1 MEFIQLYTDFF
12 QTLTRYALKFA
23 GDRTAAEDLAQE
35 AFCRAYQRLEEFS
48 SLSTPQQQAWLFRTT
63 RNCFFDQ
70 VRRQSRQPEPE
81 EEPVSEDDLSAVTVR
96 QCLDVLD
103 PDARRLVVLRY
114 FVGWNSTQLAQQLGI
129 PAATVRTR
137 LRAAAKKLKQA
148 YLGESPQGG
157 TNHGKSE

>member
-1 MEFIQLYTDFF
+1 MDFIQLYTTFF
-12 QTLTRYALKFA
+12 QPLTRYALKFA
-23 GDRTAAEDLAQE
+23 GDQTAAEDLAQE

-70 VRRQSRQPEPE
+70 VRRQARQPEPE

-114 FVGWNSTQLAQQLGI
+114 FVDWNSTQLAQQLGI

>member
-1 MEFIQLYTDFF
+1 MDFIQLYTTFF
-12 QTLTRYALKFA
+12 QPLTRYAHKFA
-23 GDRTAAEDLAQE
+23 GDQTAAEDLAQE
-35 AFCRAYQRLEEFS
+35 ASCRAYQRLEEFS

-70 VRRQSRQPEPE
+70 VRRQARQPEPE

>member
-1 MEFIQLYTDFF
+1 M
-12 QTLTRYALKFA
+12 
-23 GDRTAAEDLAQE
+23 
-35 AFCRAYQRLEEFS
+35 
-48 SLSTPQQQAWLFRTT
+48 
-63 RNCFFDQ
+63 
-70 VRRQSRQPEPE
+70 
-81 EEPVSEDDLSAVTVR
+81 R

>member
-1 MEFIQLYTDFF
+1 MDSIQLYTDLF
-12 QTLTRYALKFA
+12 QPLTRYALKFA
-23 GDRTAAEDLAQE
+23 GDQTAAEDLAQE

-70 VRRQSRQPEPE
+70 VRRQARQPEPE